1 MSPHP
6 QLVYPARV
14 GLDPVDPGLIWRQG
28 IKAKEPFQF
37 AAACI
42 EYVAA
47 DTHGSEYVTHLP
59 VWLDASSNGL
69 QHLCGVM

>member
-1 MSPHP
+1 
-6 QLVYPARV
+6 
-14 GLDPVDPGLIWRQG
+14 LIWRQG

-47 DTHGSEYVTHLP
+47 DTHGTEYVTHLP

-69 QHLCGVM
+69 QHLAIMRRDVKLAAMKMAGCIL